1 MKRAHTAMRV
11 SAVEVHELL
20 GLLTGPGR
28 LSVIWIQYNQF
39 YRTIRCSMTRE
50 ITEDSR

>member
-1 MKRAHTAMRV
+1 MKRAHTVMRV

-28 LSVIWIQYNQF
+28 LSVNQF
-39 YRTIRCSMTRE
+39 YRTTECSVTRE
-50 ITEDSR
+50 MTADSR